1 MLQALTIKGN
11 VCAVWMRLGERRF
24 PPKLNFSIRVSNY
37 TNWGSN
43 QHVFHRQHSR
53 SFTNMHAPL
62 LLCAGSTDAR
72 GDIVT
77 SIRKNVGPTSEM
89 RLRPELR
96 GGLALLIYANE
107 CTQSNKSCVLLCLTD
122 TQKLLN
128 PSVHNQLQ
136 PKLSTITLFPLWDCA
151 GSAAS
156 TFLFLL
162 FVSASAQQTVVISLL
177 SCANSSWFFFVVVFL
192 KVTTWCPSVTLEL
205 FEVTCFCFWLIF
217 LWHHSCLNCLW
228 GRLAHEKPCSFPIN
242 GFPITNTHHN
252 LSTIF
257 VIMKAGGKSHKQ
269 TREQK
274 GLK

>member
-1 MLQALTIKGN
+1 MLMIAHRATRA
-11 VCAVWMRLGERRF
+11 VCYCV
-24 PPKLNFSIRVSNY
+24 
-37 TNWGSN
+37 
-43 QHVFHRQHSR
+43 
-53 SFTNMHAPL
+53 
-62 LLCAGSTDAR
+62 TDA
-72 GDIVT
+72 
-77 SIRKNVGPTSEM
+77 
-89 RLRPELR
+89 
-96 GGLALLIYANE
+96 
-107 CTQSNKSCVLLCLTD
+107 CLTD

-177 SCANSSWFFFVVVFL
+177 SCANSSWFFVVVVFL
-192 KVTTWCPSVTLEL
+192 KVTTWCPSVTLEP
-205 FEVTCFCFWLIF
+205 FEVTSPCFCFWLIF

-257 VIMKAGGKSHKQ
+257 VIMKAGRKSHKQ

>member
-1 MLQALTIKGN
+1 MHWKQDQLYSVTGCEKALDAFAGGLHQAATVRGDRVWVWHVCYQMIWFIYPSFLTLMLQALTIKGN

-96 GGLALLIYANE
+96 GGLALLIYANDS
-107 CTQSNKSCVLLCLTD
+107 TQSNKSCVLLCDWCLSHRHTK
-122 TQKLLN
+122 TPESISPQPTTAKTLYHH
-128 PSVHNQLQ
+128 PVSSVGLRWLGCFHILV
-136 PKLSTITLFPLWDCA
+136 
-151 GSAAS
+151 
-156 TFLFLL
+156 
-162 FVSASAQQTVVISLL
+162 FVI
-177 SCANSSWFFFVVVFL
+177 
-192 KVTTWCPSVTLEL
+192 
-205 FEVTCFCFWLIF
+205 CFCFSSADCRHF
-217 LWHHSCLNCLW
+217 S
-228 GRLAHEKPCSFPIN
+228 A
-242 GFPITNTHHN
+242 
-252 LSTIF
+252 
-257 VIMKAGGKSHKQ
+257 
-269 TREQK
+269 
-274 GLK
+274 